1 MLSFPSIADQLPAV
15 IQKRPTCPWPRDPSP
30 SGMLAGWD
38 LYGSVLH
45 CTAASGGLQLQL
57 ESRMKPGIRT
67 WQLMRFPVIP
77 VRRFAN
83 HQILRQRS
91 QRKRPMTLSG

>member
-15 IQKRPTCPWPRDPSP
+15 IQKQPTCPWPRDPSP

-57 ESRMKPGIRT
+57 ESRMKRGIRT
-67 WQLMRFPVIP
+67 WQLMRFPAF
-77 VRRFAN
+77 RFGVLPTIKFRGNGAN
-83 HQILRQRS
+83 AS
-91 QRKRPMTLSG
+91 A